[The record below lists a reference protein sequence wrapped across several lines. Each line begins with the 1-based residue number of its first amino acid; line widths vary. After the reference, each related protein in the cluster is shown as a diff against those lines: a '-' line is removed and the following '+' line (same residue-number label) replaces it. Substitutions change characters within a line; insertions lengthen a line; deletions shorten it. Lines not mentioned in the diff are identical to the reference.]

1 MLAIILFATEK
12 LSVDVITLLPSEIVA
27 RTKPWHAAQES
38 KRLGMEF
45 GVFNGLG
52 YETSDAPPR
61 ADDAGGLFLE
71 GDRRRRQPRAIT
83 LAVVLAAS

>member
-52 YETSDAPPR
+52 YETSDAPPELTMQEVCFSK
-61 ADDAGGLFLE
+61 ATVAGGSRVPSRL
-71 GDRRRRQPRAIT
+71 R
-83 LAVVLAAS
+83 

>member
-27 RTKPWHAAQES
+27 WTKPWWALARHAAQES

-45 GVFNGLG
+45 GVFNGPG
-52 YETSDAPPR
+52 YETSDGPPELTMQEVCFSK
-61 ADDAGGLFLE
+61 ATVAGGSRVPSRL
-71 GDRRRRQPRAIT
+71 R
-83 LAVVLAAS
+83 